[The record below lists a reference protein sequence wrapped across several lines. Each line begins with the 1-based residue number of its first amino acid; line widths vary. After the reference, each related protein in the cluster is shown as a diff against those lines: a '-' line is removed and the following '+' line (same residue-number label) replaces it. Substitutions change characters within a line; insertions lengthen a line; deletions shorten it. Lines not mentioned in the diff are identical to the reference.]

1 MDLED
6 SQQKTTRLLVKT
18 PNQAQED
25 QIIEDVDMKWTV
37 KDLKAHLSRVY
48 PSKPVSF

>member
-1 MDLED
+1 MQN
-6 SQQKTTRLLVKT
+6 SQQKTTSLLVKT

-25 QIIEDVDMKWTV
+25 QIIDGVDMKWTV

-48 PSKPVSF
+48 PSKP